1 MFRKMMKILAPVIL
15 VASFLAGCVS
25 SSPYDYVE
33 SWLIREDPVRTFVV
47 PSDLFY
53 VQGSLYS
60 NVAHVPLMHSY
71 AQTEVGNNRFSGIA
85 RVFSPLIANFD
96 DLEKALD
103 WYFKYHHAKGRP
115 FTFIG
120 EGEGGALLQAYEKEH
135 EEKLKSLGLVASFY
149 TDRARKGFVTQD
161 TVRQIKEAVA
171 KARFRAVWGRD
182 APEGMLKAQS
192 AEKP

>member
-1 MFRKMMKILAPVIL
+1 MMKRLAATIIA
-15 VASFLAGCVS
+15 ASALAGCTT

-33 SWLIREDPVRTFVV
+33 NWLIREDPVRTFVV
-47 PSDLFY
+47 PSDVFY

-60 NVAHVPLMHSY
+60 NVAHVPLMYSY
-71 AQTEVGNNRFSGIA
+71 AQTEVGRKRFSGIA
-85 RVFSPLIANFD
+85 RVFSPLIANSD

-103 WYFKYHHAKGRP
+103 WYFKYHHVKGRP
-115 FTFIG
+115 FSFIG

-135 EEKLKSLGLVASFY
+135 EEKLKRLGLVASFY
-149 TDRARKGFVTQD
+149 SDKARKGFVTQD
-161 TVRQIKEAVA
+161 TVREIKEAVA

-192 AEKP
+192 AERP

>member
-1 MFRKMMKILAPVIL
+1 MMKRLAATIIA
-15 VASFLAGCVS
+15 ASALAGCTT

-33 SWLIREDPVRTFVV
+33 NWLIREDPVRTFVV
-47 PSDLFY
+47 PSDVFY

-60 NVAHVPLMHSY
+60 NVAHVPLMYSY
-71 AQTEVGNNRFSGIA
+71 AQTEVGRKRFSGIA
-85 RVFSPLIANFD
+85 RVFSPLIANSD

-103 WYFKYHHAKGRP
+103 WYFKYHHVKDRP
-115 FTFIG
+115 FSFIG

-135 EEKLKSLGLVASFY
+135 EEKLKRLGLVASFY
-149 TDRARKGFVTQD
+149 SDKARKGFVTQD
-161 TVRQIKEAVA
+161 TVREIKEAVA

-192 AEKP
+192 AERP